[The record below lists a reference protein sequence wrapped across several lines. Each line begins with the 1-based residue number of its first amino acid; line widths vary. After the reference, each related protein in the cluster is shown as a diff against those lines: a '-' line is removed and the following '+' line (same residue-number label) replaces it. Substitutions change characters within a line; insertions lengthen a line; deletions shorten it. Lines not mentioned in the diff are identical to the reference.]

1 MSVSQLNP
9 IFMINKRYNSLS
21 KSEKRVAEYIQKHM
35 DEAVVLTLQGLANK
49 CDTSDATVL
58 RFCRSLGYMGF
69 ADFKISLVPELLR
82 SGKKVYLEAYNK
94 NGTGDIKEELKQN
107 FINQVGSTLNNCDI
121 KILSLLALKI
131 SKANKVMIIGLG
143 GSAGVAQIF
152 CDSLSSLGIFSS
164 YLHDRSIIQNVVPM
178 LNSNDVLVGISHS
191 GETEEIISAIKTAR
205 EYGAVTIGITNF
217 LPSGLADAAQYPL
230 LTVVSSNLL
239 GSYSCQARISQLVI
253 LELILYEISKLLKSD
268 YNNFNSKQNKSF
280 VLSTN

>member
-1 MSVSQLNP
+1 
-9 IFMINKRYNSLS
+9 MINKRYNSLS
-21 KSEKRVAEYIQKHM
+21 KTEKRVAEYIQKHM
-35 DEAVVLTLQGLANK
+35 DEAVVLTLQGLAKK

-82 SGKKVYLEAYNK
+82 SGKKVYLDVDK
-94 NGTGDIKEELKQN
+94 KDGVGDIKEGLKQN
-107 FINQVGSTLNNCDI
+107 FINQAESTLNNCDI
-121 KILSLLALKI
+121 KILSSLASKI

-164 YLHDRSIIQNVVPM
+164 FLQDRSIIQNVVPM
-178 LNSNDVLVGISHS
+178 LKSNDVLVGISHS
-191 GETEEIISAIKTAR
+191 GETEEIISAIITAR

-217 LPSGLADAAQYPL
+217 LPSGLADAAQFPL
-230 LTVVSSNLL
+230 LTDVPSNLL

-253 LELILYEISKLLKSD
+253 LELILYEISKKLKSD
-268 YNNFNSKQNKSF
+268 YSNSNSKQNKS
-280 VLSTN
+280 LIILNN

>member
-1 MSVSQLNP
+1 MGVNNINP

-35 DEAVVLTLQGLANK
+35 DEAVVLTLQGLAKK

-58 RFCRSLGYMGF
+58 RFCRSLGYIGF

-82 SGKKVYLEAYNK
+82 TGKKVYLEVYK
-94 NGTGDIKEELKQN
+94 KDGTGDIKEGLKQN
-107 FINQVGSTLNNCDI
+107 FVNQAESTLNNCNI
-121 KILSLLALKI
+121 KILSSLALKI
-131 SKANKVMIIGLG
+131 SKANKVIIIGLG

-164 YLHDRSIIQNVVPM
+164 FLHDRSIIQNVVPM
-178 LNSNDVLVGISHS
+178 LKAPDVLVGISHS

-205 EYGAVTIGITNF
+205 EYGAMTIGITNF
-217 LPSGLADAAQYPL
+217 SPSGLADAAQFPL
-230 LTVVSSNLL
+230 LTDVPSNLL

-268 YNNFNSKQNKSF
+268 YSKIN
-280 VLSTN
+280 